1 VVRGLS
7 ERLPVVLDAN
17 LTLLRDRSSFLWL
30 SASQRAGKATLVR
43 KVILDHGDLKGQQ
56 DQQDQQGLPV
66 KQDLQAN
73 PV

>member
-1 VVRGLS
+1 MCGLS

-17 LTLLRDRSSFLWL
+17 LTLLRDRSSSLWL
-30 SASQRAGKATLVR
+30 SVSRRAGKATLVR

-56 DQQDQQGLPV
+56 DQQGLPV
-66 KQDLQAN
+66 KQDLRAN

>member
-1 VVRGLS
+1 MCGLS

-17 LTLLRDRSSFLWL
+17 LTLLRDRSSSLWL
-30 SASQRAGKATLVR
+30 SASRRAGKATLVR

-56 DQQDQQGLPV
+56 DQQGLPV
-66 KQDLQAN
+66 KQDLRAN

>member
-1 VVRGLS
+1 MVRGLS

-30 SASQRAGKATLVR
+30 SASRRAGKATLVR

-56 DQQDQQGLPV
+56 DQQGLPV
-66 KQDLQAN
+66 KQDLRAN